1 MITPDGVTSGPEE
14 TPSAPG
20 PGEEMRSEVE
30 SPAKI
35 LRIGSMLKQLLEEAR
50 NTELDERARDQLR
63 SLYQRAISELE
74 SSLSPDL
81 GEELN
86 QLSLEFPEGDI
97 PTEAELRIAQAQLV
111 GWLEGLFQGIQATLV
126 AQQMAARHQLEG
138 MRGQLEPP
146 HQDRPGT
153 YL

>member
-1 MITPDGVTSGPEE
+1 MITPDGITSGPEE
-14 TPSAPG
+14 TPPAPEQ
-20 PGEEMRSEVE
+20 PEDVRSEVE

-50 NTELDERARDQLR
+50 TTELDERARDQLR

-86 QLSLEFPEGDI
+86 QLSLEFPAGDI

-126 AQQMAARHQLEG
+126 AQQMAARQQLEG